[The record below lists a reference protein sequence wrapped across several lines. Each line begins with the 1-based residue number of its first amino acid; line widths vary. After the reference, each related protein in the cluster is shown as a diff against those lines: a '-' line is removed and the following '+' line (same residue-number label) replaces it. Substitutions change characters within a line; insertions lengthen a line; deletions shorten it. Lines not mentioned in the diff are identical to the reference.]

1 MTEPADLTDMQGW
14 IFTYREAEKEREE
27 WAAAKKAWDK
37 KWKPFLEPFKEKLY
51 TELEKSGTDTGTVD
65 GKPVIKV
72 KENKVAGHEVKAHVR
87 RQIVLIEEEEDQE

>member
-1 MTEPADLTDMQGW
+1 
-14 IFTYREAEKEREE
+14 
-27 WAAAKKAWDK
+27 
-37 KWKPFLEPFKEKLY
+37 
-51 TELEKSGTDTGTVD
+51 VD